1 MLSTLTDKPR
11 SRAAT
16 SPQPF
21 LSTLE
26 NVLVLE
32 RRRGYD
38 NRAVVGGLGALI
50 ERVSAEPTLP
60 DQIRQMIQAYGDQSR
75 DQREA
80 TVARALSLLTGVR
93 EVSHR
98 NADGPSASVEAST
111 APATPSDPMRRAAA
125 SAAERPLRPRAD
137 SSAPGRQQPRV
148 LSIEPS
154 TPISALAGVGPARA
168 KRLTALGLLAADDLR
183 FHFPH
188 RYVEYPPPV
197 PASEL
202 GFQHL
207 ASFEGTLTRVDV
219 APMSGRRVKITAV
232 LSDPTG
238 SVAAVWIRGGNT
250 RPTFRVGTRLAV
262 SGSFVRYGRQAYF
275 DNPEYEL
282 AADRPLNTR
291 RTVPVYPLTAGISQP
306 FVRAVIR
313 QALERLPPLEES
325 LPSELLVEEQLCAR
339 NDAVQKLHWP
349 GSSAEIEAAQRR
361 LAFDEMLPIQLFVLQ
376 RRDLHRA
383 VRAPALPIPWPLL
396 AEFRRH
402 LPFALTRAQQRV
414 LSTILEDLAHDEPMA
429 RLLQGEVGSGK
440 TVVAA
445 MVILSAVAVGGQAA
459 LMAPTE
465 ILADQHFRTLEALYD
480 GTRSV
485 VESAIGHPL
494 RVGRLSGSLSRAQR
508 ERRLREIAGGEVDL
522 VVGTHAVIQADVEF
536 PNLVLTIVDEQHRFG
551 VGQRLALRQKGKN
564 PHLLVMTATPIPRTL
579 ALTLYGDLDVST
591 IDELPAGRKAITTT
605 LLHGGNRAE
614 AYGAVREEVLAE
626 HQAFVICPL
635 VEGSPA
641 TEARAAITEYEHLR
655 TGELAGLRVALLHGR
670 LRGAEKDRVMSE
682 FAAGEHD
689 VLISTSVVEVGIDV
703 PNATVM
709 VIEGAERF
717 GLAQLHQFRGRV
729 GRGSDPSR
737 CFLIAGTESPES
749 LERLSIVERSTDG
762 LELAEEDLRIRGPGD
777 YFGMRQSGFPALRI
791 SRLTDLEFVQH
802 VREVARRLLGVDPHL
817 ERPEHWPLAEGVRR
831 FAEGAGDAN

>member
-1 MLSTLTDKPR
+1 MP
-11 SRAAT
+11 A
-16 SPQPF
+16 P

-26 NVLVLE
+26 NILVLE

-50 ERVSAEPTLP
+50 ERVSAESAFPA
-60 DQIRQMIQAYGDQSR
+60 QIRQMIQAYADQTQ

-80 TVARALSLLTGVR
+80 TVAAALILLSR
-93 EVSHR
+93 DQEVSPR
-98 NADGPSASVEAST
+98 NLNPAAVEGLQVGP
-111 APATPSDPMRRAAA
+111 APARFGDSGAGAGAQVPGQQAKAPLPPRSRPT
-125 SAAERPLRPRAD
+125 AAERRHPRA
-137 SSAPGRQQPRV
+137 
-148 LSIEPS
+148 LTIEPS
-154 TPISALAGVGPARA
+154 APVNALPGVGPARA
-168 KRLTALGLLAADDLR
+168 KRLAALGLTTADDLR

-188 RYVEYPPPV
+188 RYVEYPPAAA
-197 PASEL
+197 ASEL

-207 ASFEGTLTRVDV
+207 ASLEGTVTRVDV
-219 APMSGRRVKITAV
+219 APMSGRRVKITAI

-238 SVAAVWIRGGNT
+238 SVAAVWIRAGT
-250 RPTFRVGTRLAV
+250 APPTFRVGTRLAI

-291 RTVPVYPLTAGISQP
+291 RTVPVYPLTAGISHP
-306 FVRAVIR
+306 LMRAIIR
-313 QALERLPPLEES
+313 QTIERLPPLEES
-325 LPSELLVEEQLCAR
+325 LPVELLLEEQLYGR
-339 NDAVQKLHWP
+339 DEAVRKVHWP
-349 GSSAEIEAAQRR
+349 ASSAEVVAAQQR

-376 RRDLHRA
+376 RRDAHRGA
-383 VRAPALPIPWPLL
+383 RAPALPIPWPFL

-414 LSTILEDLAHDEPMA
+414 LSIILEDVARDEPMA

-445 MVILSAVAVGGQAA
+445 MVVLSAVAAGGQAA

-465 ILADQHFRTLEALYD
+465 ILAEQHFRTLEALYG
-480 GTRSV
+480 GTRAT
-485 VESAIGHPL
+485 VESALGHPL
-494 RVGRLSGSLSRAQR
+494 RMARLSGTLSRAQR
-508 ERRLREIAGGEVDL
+508 ERCLQEIAAGEVDL

-551 VGQRLALRQKGKN
+551 VGQRVALRQKGKN
-564 PHLLVMTATPIPRTL
+564 PHLLLMTATPIPRTL
-579 ALTLYGDLDVST
+579 ALTLYGDLDVSM
-591 IDELPAGRKAITTT
+591 IDELPAGRHVITTT
-605 LLHGGNRAE
+605 LLHGENRSQ
-614 AYGAVREEVLAE
+614 AYAAVREEVAAG

-641 TEARAAITEYEHLR
+641 TEARAATTEYQRLQ
-655 TGELAGLRVALLHGR
+655 TGELAGLRLALLHGR

-709 VIEGAERF
+709 AIEGAERF

-729 GRGSDPSR
+729 GRGSAPSH

-749 LERLSIVERSTDG
+749 LERISIVATSTDG
-762 LELAEEDLRIRGPGD
+762 LELAEEDLRIRGPGE

-791 SRLTDLEFVQH
+791 SRLTDLDFIQH
-802 VREVARRLLGVDPHL
+802 IREVARRLLEADPHL
-817 ERPEHWPLAEGVRR
+817 ERPEHRHLASSVSR
-831 FAEGAGDAN
+831 FADGAGDPN